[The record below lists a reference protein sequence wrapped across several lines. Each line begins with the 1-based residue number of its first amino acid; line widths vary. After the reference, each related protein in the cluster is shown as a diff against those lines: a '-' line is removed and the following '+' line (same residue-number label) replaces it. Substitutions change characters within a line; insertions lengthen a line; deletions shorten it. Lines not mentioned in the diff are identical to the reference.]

1 MMPVFQ
7 IKYKHVNRLLE
18 GCGEGDR
25 GSSPPLPLPFWSRF
39 LAFSS
44 CYEAPEEILHTG

>member
-7 IKYKHVNRLLE
+7 IKYKAVNRLLE
-18 GCGEGDR
+18 ECGEGDR

-44 CYEAPEEILHTG
+44 MHEAPEEILYTG

>member
-7 IKYKHVNRLLE
+7 IKYKPVNRLLE
-18 GCGEGDR
+18 ECGEGDR

-44 CYEAPEEILHTG
+44 CHEAPEEILYTG

>member
-25 GSSPPLPLPFWSRF
+25 GSSPPLPFWSRF

-44 CYEAPEEILHTG
+44 CHEAPEEILHTG